1 MNVSAASSGTASVT
15 SITNLLG
22 FSATQLNINP
32 SPNVILILTLKPNP
46 KPLIPVKTGD
56 TLSAHM
62 MAGERPAVQ
71 LSAGQ
76 AVHFDH
82 NCKGVDVLSSPGS

>member
-1 MNVSAASSGTASVT
+1 MNVSAASSVIASVT

-22 FSATQLNINP
+22 FFTTQLDINP

-62 MAGERPAVQ
+62 KTGECPTVE
-71 LSAGQ
+71 LSARQ